1 MKSRQMNTWS
11 GYDGGQ
17 FFKKFQWLHDDVAGA
32 VVVITS
38 IAIIA
43 CVAAASGQLPKIINA
58 IHAAQIQLIQDSKAS
73 KWPKAMLLP
82 IKSNRK

>member
-1 MKSRQMNTWS
+1 MGLDK
-11 GYDGGQ
+11 
-17 FFKKFQWLHDDVAGA
+17 L
-32 VVVITS
+32 ITS

-43 CVAAASGQLPKIINA
+43 CVAAANGQLPKIIKA